1 MRSSMGSQQPAQAIA
16 VIPGPLT
23 HTGETAAYLIM
34 QVANVRHENF
44 SFPGCHIE
52 VVSVLG
58 VGY

>member
-1 MRSSMGSQQPAQAIA
+1 MGSQQPAQAIA
-16 VIPGPLT
+16 VFPGPLT

-58 VGY
+58 VDY